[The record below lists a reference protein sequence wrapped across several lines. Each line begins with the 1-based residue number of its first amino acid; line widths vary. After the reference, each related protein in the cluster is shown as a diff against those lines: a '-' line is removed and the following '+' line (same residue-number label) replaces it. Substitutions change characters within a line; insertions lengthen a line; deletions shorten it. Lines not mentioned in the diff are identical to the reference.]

1 MCNGPYKVSNI
12 LKLTFILFLLFS
24 CKANKTLPT
33 VSHNMIQSSK
43 KLLEIDDKNY
53 GNLSILLYKE
63 ANIDY
68 TICINNQYI
77 GIIGPQTKANLMLSE
92 GTHNIILGIRAT
104 IDGMLNYESNP
115 CGPRRL
121 MPYNYINRN
130 LNVTSGKNYV
140 FDIQLDKSGWNIGK
154 GRYRVYFNEISK
166 DNQRL
171 SMFRPVVSYVDPRI
185 QMQKEPINISKPKK
199 IMDDQINLSTAKK
212 ECTDLG
218 FKEKS
223 EKFGECVMELI
234 K

>member
-1 MCNGPYKVSNI
+1 LKNI
-12 LKLTFILFLLFS
+12 FKLTFILFLLFS
-24 CKANKTLPT
+24 CNANKILPT
-33 VSHNMIQSSK
+33 VSHNIIQSSQ
-43 KLLEIDDKNY
+43 EILKTDNRNF
-53 GNLSILLYKE
+53 GNLSVLLYKE
-63 ANIDY
+63 SNIDY

-92 GTHNIILGIRAT
+92 GKHNIILGIRST

-130 LNVTSGKNYV
+130 LNVISGKNYI
-140 FDIQLDKSGWNIGK
+140 FDIQYNGYSFAKAMQK
-154 GRYRVYFNEISK
+154 VYFNDISN
-166 DNQRL
+166 DNQKL
-171 SMFRPVVSYVDPRI
+171 PIFRTVVNFIDPRI
-185 QMQKEPINISKPKK
+185 QMQKAPTNISKPKK
-199 IMDDQINLSTAKK
+199 IMDNQINLSTAKK